1 MRASSRDGSSRR
13 SRTRAR
19 PTSSP
24 CSPTGARV
32 HAAFRAAYRDAVAGS
47 GVWPRD
53 DEEADRLLNLAKIER
68 LLYGIRYELTH
79 RPELVTVPL
88 RDLIAGDV

>member
-13 SRTRAR
+13 SRTRGR

-32 HAAFRAAYRDAVAGS
+32 HAAFRADRDAVAGS

-53 DEEADRLLNLAKIER
+53 DDEADRLLSLAKIER